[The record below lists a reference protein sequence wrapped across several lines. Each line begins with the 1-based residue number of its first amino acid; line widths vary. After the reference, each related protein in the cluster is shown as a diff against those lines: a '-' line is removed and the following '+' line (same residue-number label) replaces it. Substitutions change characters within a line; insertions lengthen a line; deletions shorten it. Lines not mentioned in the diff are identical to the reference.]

1 VSVPAAHE
9 PVSRRRADLWR
20 GRPLPTFL
28 QSWPARIALAVLLVV
43 LAVAFLGRFVAP
55 YSPTALVG
63 APYQPPGGEFV
74 LGTDYLGE
82 DVLSR
87 LLYGGSHMIVLAV
100 LATSLAYLIG
110 GFAGLLAGFSRS
122 LIDPIL
128 MRSAD
133 LLLAFPAL
141 FMILLLATRF
151 GTSPGVILIGV
162 ALIHIPQIA
171 RIVRTATL
179 ETSVTGYVEAALAR
193 GDSTLS
199 ILRRQ
204 ILPNIV
210 GPLVADAGPRLTI
223 SVLLVAGLAFLG
235 IGSAPPT
242 PDWARMIN
250 ENNSGVLINAWPLAV
265 SAILIGLLT
274 ISVNIVADSVAR
286 SRGHSVEEA
295 FKR

>member
-1 VSVPAAHE
+1 
-9 PVSRRRADLWR
+9 
-20 GRPLPTFL
+20 
-28 QSWPARIALAVLLVV
+28 
-43 LAVAFLGRFVAP
+43 
-55 YSPTALVG
+55 
-63 APYQPPGGEFV
+63 PYQPPNGEFV

-110 GFAGLLAGFSRS
+110 GFAGLLAGFLRS

-141 FMILLLATRF
+141 FLILLLATRF

-199 ILRRQ
+199 IL
-204 ILPNIV
+204 
-210 GPLVADAGPRLTI
+210 
-223 SVLLVAGLAFLG
+223 
-235 IGSAPPT
+235 
-242 PDWARMIN
+242 
-250 ENNSGVLINAWPLAV
+250 
-265 SAILIGLLT
+265 
-274 ISVNIVADSVAR
+274 
-286 SRGHSVEEA
+286 
-295 FKR
+295 